1 MRKLPDGERQ
11 QRERRRVLVVLRWP
25 VGGIRTYVLYNYPTL
40 LKAGYRFTFVGPGDG
55 SFRALAEELRAWAGV
70 EFVEAPLRGKRCR
83 LWWQVRAQLCSG
95 RFALMHSHGLT
106 AAAHA
111 AWANRGLGV
120 PHVVTSHD
128 VFRPDQAVG
137 LVRRVK
143 IWVLGR
149 LLRRAD
155 AIVSVTQ
162 DAQQNLLEY
171 LPQLETGRC
180 HLLSIP
186 HGIDARRFAAM
197 SSPVHGWL
205 RRRLG
210 LSDDIFLM
218 GFLGR
223 FMEQKGFLPLLGAL
237 QRVVGMGKT
246 SFHLAAVGSGDYVR
260 EYRRE
265 VAHRGLTG
273 YISFMDHVPDPGP
286 LLRELDLLVMP
297 SLWEAAGLL
306 AMEAMVAGIP
316 VLGSDCI
323 GLREVLRD
331 TPSMIIPA
339 GDEEVLALA
348 LCRAMASPW
357 TDQARAFAAT
367 ARERFSAARSA
378 QRLKEVLDSVAA

>member
-1 MRKLPDGERQ
+1 
-11 QRERRRVLVVLRWP
+11 VLVVLRWP
-25 VGGIRTYVLYNYPTL
+25 VGGIRTYVLYNYPAL
-40 LKAGYRFTFVGPGDG
+40 LEAGYRFTFVGPADG
-55 SFRALAEELRAWAGV
+55 SFRALARELRGWKET
-70 EFVEAPLRGKRCR
+70 EFIEAPVRGKGCS
-83 LWWQVRAQLCSG
+83 LWRPVREQLRSG

-111 AWANRGLGV
+111 AWANRRIGV

-128 VFRPDQAVG
+128 VFRPDQAAG
-137 LVRRVK
+137 LLRRAK

-149 LLRRAD
+149 LLRRVD

-162 DAQQNLLEY
+162 DAQQNLLQF
-171 LPQLETGRC
+171 LPQLGTSGC

-186 HGIDARRFAAM
+186 HGIDTRRFACKD
-197 SSPVHGWL
+197 HQGTGWL
-205 RRRLG
+205 RRRLH
-210 LSDDIFLM
+210 LSDDVFLM

-237 QRVVGMGKT
+237 ERLVAAGT
-246 SFHLAAVGSGDYVR
+246 ARPFHLVAVGSGDYVR

-265 VAHRGLTG
+265 VERRGLSQRIT
-273 YISFMDHVPDPGP
+273 FMAHVPDTGP
-286 LLRELDLLVMP
+286 VLGELDLLVMP

-306 AMEAMVAGIP
+306 AMEAMVAGVP

-331 TPSMIIPA
+331 TPSRMVPV
-339 GDEEVLALA
+339 GDEVLLA
-348 LCRAMASPW
+348 HSLRIAIASPW
-357 TDQARAFAAT
+357 TEKARAFAAT

-378 QRLKEVLDSVAA
+378 RRLRRVLDEVAA